1 MTPDALFDL
10 ANLAAIV
17 GWLALLAYPLIPRI
31 ADWIGGTAVPLLLA
45 IGYVALV
52 VAFWGAGSG
61 EASFTTLDG
70 VAALFSTREVIL
82 AGWVHYLAFDLFAGG
97 WQVREARRLG
107 LPFLAVVPCLALTFV
122 AGPFGLAAF
131 LLLRLALRRRLAIGE
146 PAR

>member
-10 ANLAAIV
+10 ANLVAIV

-82 AGWVHYLAFDLFAGG
+82 AGWVHYLAFDLFVGG
-97 WQVREARRLG
+97 WETRAARRDA
-107 LPFLAVVPCLALTFV
+107 LPYLAVLPCLFFTFV
-122 AGPFGLAAF
+122 SGPFGLLLF
-131 LLLRLALRRRLAIGE
+131 LAIRFALRRRLLIG
-146 PAR
+146 AAA